1 LSVDRQGFMFG
12 RSNICVAEP
21 RERVTVPAECQFGR
35 PAEKGDL
42 LAFCLSDMRKIK
54 TNLVTFVTDNFLLL
68 SIVGNTDF
76 LRAGGE
82 NGGAAHRKR
91 KRKRRRCDNGTGN
104 SADLR
109 WSAKTRVG
117 DCKYKCPTSPRR
129 RLPRWP
135 RGVFSCARPNPAD
148 DSGHRNGSACVSECV
163 HRTIYGMDESHSLIG
178 TASRSEKDQRAAGT
192 QPLKIPACQL
202 KQVAEVQ
209 P

>member
-21 RERVTVPAECQFGR
+21 RERAAVPAGCQFGR

-42 LAFCLSDMRKIK
+42 LAFCMSDMTKIK
-54 TNLVTFVTDNFLLL
+54 SNLVTFVTDNFLLL
-68 SIVGNTDF
+68 SIVGKTDF
-76 LRAGGE
+76 LRAGGK

-91 KRKRRRCDNGTGN
+91 KPKRRRCDNGRGN

-129 RLPRWP
+129 RLSRWP
-135 RGVFSCARPNPAD
+135 RGVFVARGPTRRTIRVMTSGYVNNDAFGQAVVLTAARP
-148 DSGHRNGSACVSECV
+148 
-163 HRTIYGMDESHSLIG
+163 
-178 TASRSEKDQRAAGT
+178 
-192 QPLKIPACQL
+192 
-202 KQVAEVQ
+202 
-209 P
+209 